1 MIKRHDSVKPVVLTF
16 HARQRMK
23 DRGAREED
31 VIEAIRTGE
40 REQTRSGRVMFRLNK
55 ECKREWDGVYYRI
68 QQVAPVV
75 VEENER
81 TVLITVYVFYF

>member
-1 MIKRHDSVKPVVLTF
+1 MVKRHDSLKPVAFTF

-40 REQTRSGRVMFRLNK
+40 RGRARSGRVMFRLNR
-55 ECKREWDGVYYRI
+55 EFNREWDGVYYRI

-81 TVLITVYVFYF
+81 IVVITVYVFYF

>member
-1 MIKRHDSVKPVVLTF
+1 
-16 HARQRMK
+16 MK
-23 DRGAREED
+23 DRGASEEN

-40 REQTRSGRVMFRLNK
+40 QEPARLGRVMFRLNM
-55 ECKREWDGVYYRI
+55 EFKREWDGVYYHI

-81 TVLITVYVFYF
+81 VVVITVYTFYF